1 MKECKFI
8 KPLYRTENKDYIDEL
23 IDVMKNKNIDIYKL
37 DIYLDKDSIYNL
49 ELNIK
54 NDALKFK
61 LIKIIKSYVRKKL
74 LNYNG
79 KIPLY
84 TFLSLHIPDKA
95 LVKYKINTNNLT
107 IYTSEMFED
116 KFYSYTEN
124 NINKL
129 YDTKEEAV
137 KECIKY
143 TCRKAFSYIT
153 GRLYL

>member
-8 KPLYRTENKDYIDEL
+8 KPLYRTENKEYVDEL
-23 IDVMKNKNIDIYKL
+23 TSIIKNKNIDMNKL

-54 NDALKFK
+54 NDELKFK

-74 LNYNG
+74 LSYNG

-95 LVKYKINTNNLT
+95 LVNYKINTHNIT
-107 IYTSEMFED
+107 IYTGDKFEGR
-116 KFYSYTEN
+116 FYSYTEN
-124 NINKL
+124 NINKF
-129 YDTKEEAV
+129 YKTKEEAI

-153 GRLYL
+153 GRVYL